1 MQQFCRIMFLS
12 LLLLLTVILAN
23 CQAVTRVSRGSAVK
37 GLISW
42 PSMLSMDGK
51 SVQELTT
58 ALSSAAPY
66 VRLFAADELGKRN
79 DKSAIGPL
87 KQALSDSWPE
97 VRLVA
102 AKSLLALGDN
112 SGVAILRNMVSA
124 TSAKLATHAAAILAH
139 IGDYS
144 GIAVAKAHLNDKS
157 SEVRG
162 YALDAVAHS
171 GDDDLA
177 YSTLQAGLQD
187 TDKYVRIKCIRFLGG
202 RQNKRSVELLAPIAS
217 SSDAR
222 MRELAVR
229 AIGWTHMWDGIPLLI
244 NALSDSDGG
253 VHYTAGL
260 WLERLTG
267 QKKSF
272 RSCLD
277 ENQNGLA
284 QEWRDW
290 WEANKQNYPSGQ
302 KSTAPDPTPPTGKH
316 AVL

>member
-1 MQQFCRIMFLS
+1 MQRITISIVVL
-12 LLLLLTVILAN
+12 
-23 CQAVTRVSRGSAVK
+23 
-37 GLISW
+37 GLIVLALASW
-42 PSMLSMDGK
+42 EPCHAGQTKAELLSKLLSSISAQTK
-51 SVQELTT
+51 SVEELKL
-58 ALSSAAPY
+58 ALSNSDPHNRLLAAN
-66 VRLFAADELGKRN
+66 ELGKRN

-87 KQALSDSWPE
+87 KQVLSDSSPE
-97 VRLVA
+97 VRVVA
-102 AKSLLALGDN
+102 AMSLLALGDN
-112 SGVAILRNMVSA
+112 GGVAMLRNMVSA
-124 TSAKLATHAAAILAH
+124 ADARLATSAAAILAG

-144 GIAVAKAHLNDKS
+144 GIAVAKAHLDDKS

-162 YALDAVAHS
+162 YALDAVVHS

-177 YSTLQAGLQD
+177 YSTLRTGLQD

-202 RQNKRSVELLAPIAS
+202 RQNKRSVELLAPLAS
-217 SSDAR
+217 SSDANTR
-222 MRELAVR
+222 WLAVR

-244 NALSDSDGG
+244 NALSDSDVG
-253 VHYTAGL
+253 VQYTAAL
-260 WLERLTG
+260 WLELLTG

-272 RSCLD
+272 RSRVH
-277 ENQNGLA
+277 ENQSGANGLA